1 VKALVILGATIVV
14 AACSSAP
21 RIETVSTDARI
32 MTGGGVTGGDC
43 AEANRRAAENPQL
56 DVDSVPRPVQQWKR
70 PFPNMPSSVRREIE
84 AKGSNIKV
92 DVVVDT
98 LGRPVMNTFTV
109 IETSH
114 PWLAQSYKAS
124 LPTWR
129 FRAARLSGCKVPR
142 VYKFAALSRPRR

>member
-1 VKALVILGATIVV
+1 MALLGATVLV
-14 AACSSAP
+14 AACSSTP
-21 RIETVSTDARI
+21 RVETTTTDARI
-32 MTGGGVTGGDC
+32 MTGTGVTGGDC
-43 AEANRRAAENPQL
+43 AEANRRAVENPQL
-56 DVDSVPRPVQQWKR
+56 DVDSVPRPVRQWKR
-70 PFPNMPSSVRREIE
+70 PFPGMPASVRREIE

-109 IETSH
+109 VEASH
-114 PWLAQSYKAS
+114 PWLVQSLKAS
-124 LPTWR
+124 MPAWR